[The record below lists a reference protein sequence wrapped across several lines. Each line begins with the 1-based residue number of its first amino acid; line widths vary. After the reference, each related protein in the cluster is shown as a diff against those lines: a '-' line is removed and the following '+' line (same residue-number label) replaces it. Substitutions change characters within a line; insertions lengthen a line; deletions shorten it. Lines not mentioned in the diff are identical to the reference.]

1 MSIAAAV
8 GQKYEDMKYKSA
20 RGEVLMEYTL
30 NPAYFQEN
38 DDLLP
43 FPFTQTDIA

>member
-1 MSIAAAV
+1 
-8 GQKYEDMKYKSA
+8 MKYKTA
-20 RGEVLMEYTL
+20 RGEVLKDYTL

-43 FPFTQTDIA
+43 FPITRTDIA